1 MRYPM
6 KIILLVFACILILSS
21 SIFPC
26 TTAIVS
32 GKCTVDGRP
41 ILLKHRD
48 SDFMQNRL
56 MYFRDG
62 KYEYIGLVNS
72 SDTSGAEIWVG
83 CNSTGFAI
91 MNSADYNLNTDDT
104 TKAKDGEGYLMKKAL
119 QSCATVDEFEHF
131 LQSLPKPMGVEAN
144 FGVID
149 AKGGAA
155 YFETGN
161 FTYTKFDANDPKTA
175 PFGYLIRTNYA
186 FTGNRKNDFGLI
198 RYRTADELF
207 YTAANMQSLSFEF
220 ILKNVSRCLK
230 HSLTKIDL
238 SQNLPA
244 QSEPEQFAWFQDFI
258 PRFSSTASVVIHGV
272 KPYESPSLTTMWTI
286 LGFPLS
292 SIAVPTWVAGNDK
305 LPALLIADASGNAPI
320 CSMALKLKKR
330 CFPIERES
338 GKSYL
343 NLAAVMN
350 KADNG
355 ILQKLLPLEDK
366 IIREANKRMNGWR
379 SHGTIGNDLPAFYR
393 WIDETVSAEYEKM
406 FGPWILIN

>member
-1 MRYPM
+1 MV
-6 KIILLVFACILILSS
+6 LLISSILILSS
-21 SIFPC
+21 SALPC

-48 SDFMQNRL
+48 SDYMQNRL
-56 MYFRDG
+56 MFFRDG

-72 SDTSGAEIWVG
+72 SDTAGTEVWAG

-91 MNSADYNLNTDDT
+91 MNSADYNLNTNDT
-104 TKAKDGEGYLMKKAL
+104 TAAKDGEGILMKKAL
-119 QSCATVDEFEHF
+119 QSCATVDEFEQF
-131 LQSLPKPMGVEAN
+131 LRSLPRPSGVEAN

-149 AKGGAA
+149 ANGGAA

-161 FTYTKFDANDPKTA
+161 FTSTKFDANDLKVA

-186 FTGNRKNDFGLI
+186 FTGNRDNDFGLI

-207 YTAANMQSLSFEF
+207 YTAANTHSLSFDF
-220 ILKNVSRCLK
+220 ILKNVPRCLK
-230 HSLTKIDL
+230 HSLTKTDL
-238 SQNLPA
+238 AQNLPA
-244 QSEPEQFAWFQDFI
+244 QSAPEKFVWFQDFI
-258 PRFSSTASVVIHGV
+258 PRFSSTASVVIQGV
-272 KPYESPSLTTMWTI
+272 TPGESPSLTTMWTI

-292 SIAVPTWVAGNDK
+292 SIALPLWVTGSDK
-305 LPALLIADASGNAPI
+305 MPSLLTADASGNAPI
-320 CSMALKLKKR
+320 CSMALKLKQR

-350 KADNG
+350 NANDG
-355 ILQKLLPLEDK
+355 ILQKLLPLEDR
-366 IIREANKRMNGWR
+366 IIREANARMTTWR
-379 SHGTIGNDLPAFYR
+379 KKGTTGNEIRTFYR
-393 WIDETVSAEYEKM
+393 WMDETVPAEYEKM
-406 FGPWILIN
+406 FGPGILIK